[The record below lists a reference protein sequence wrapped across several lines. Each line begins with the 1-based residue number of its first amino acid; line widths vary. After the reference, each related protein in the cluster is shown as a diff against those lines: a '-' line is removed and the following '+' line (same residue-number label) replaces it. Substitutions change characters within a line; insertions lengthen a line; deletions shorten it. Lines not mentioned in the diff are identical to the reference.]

1 MSFEVIAVHTSLDHS
16 FSKTTSN
23 EIELVEGH
31 GVRGDAH
38 FGVTVQHRSR
48 VAKDPTQANLRQVHL
63 LHEELLNELRAKGH
77 RVEPGQM
84 GENITTRGLPILALS
99 AGTKLK
105 LGSHAILRVTGL
117 RNPCAQIDN
126 FQAGLLGA
134 VLDREPEGTLV
145 RKAGVMCVVEQSG
158 KVQAGD
164 RIFVIFQP
172 EIHVPLQPV

>member
-1 MSFEVIAVHTSLDHS
+1 MSFQVIAVHTSLDHS
-16 FSKTTSN
+16 FSKTASN

-31 GVRGDAH
+31 GVRGDSH
-38 FGVTVQHRSR
+38 FGLTVQHRSR

-63 LHEELLNELRAKGH
+63 LHKELLYELRAKGH
-77 RVEPGQM
+77 RVEPGQI
-84 GENITTRGLPILALS
+84 GENITTRGLSILALS

-126 FQAGLLGA
+126 FQAGLLAA
-134 VLDREPEGTLV
+134 VLDREPGGVLV
-145 RKAGVMCVVEQSG
+145 RKTGVMCVVEQSG
-158 KVQAGD
+158 KVQPGD
-164 RIFVIFQP
+164 CVAVVFQP